1 MNRSLA
7 LLPFLLCL
15 VLLVASIETD
25 ISVPGFPDM
34 VRYFGA
40 TEAQIQLT
48 MSINFL
54 GFCLACLIL
63 GPLSD
68 SYGRRP
74 VMLLGMVIFLLAA
87 IGTVTATSLP
97 LLIVWR
103 FFQGVGAGTETL
115 FIAMIAD
122 AYQGERASRL
132 LTRLNAVLT
141 AAMAGAPIAGGML
154 VESFGWRSTYSS
166 VALLCLVTTPLIA
179 LFLPETNHNKQPFV
193 LKEILRNFRQLIT
206 SQDFL
211 LLTMIPTILCT
222 GYLIYVGSAVF
233 FYIDQLGVDLRAFTI
248 HQGCVI
254 GCFSLV
260 SFLAGHINSKIG
272 ASNAVIAGALLT
284 AFGALCLSISAGLS
298 VTLPSAYTVGMCLY
312 ATGVALAY
320 APIFTGSMELYPNL
334 RGVASSMGMSLRLL
348 MVSAGIW
355 IAGMLYDGTF
365 IPIAS
370 LILATAMISSVLI
383 VAVLARPSLRK
394 LLA

>member
-1 MNRSLA
+1 MRRSLA

-15 VLLVASIETD
+15 VLLISSIETD

-74 VMLLGMVIFLLAA
+74 VMLLGMVVFLLAA
-87 IGTVTATSLP
+87 IGTVTATNLP
-97 LLIVWR
+97 LLTVWR
-103 FFQGVGAGTETL
+103 FFQGIGAGIEAL
-115 FIAMIAD
+115 FVAMIAD

-141 AAMAGAPIAGGML
+141 AAMAAAPIAGGML
-154 VESFGWRSTYSS
+154 VELFGWRSTYSS
-166 VALLCLVTTPLIA
+166 VAILCLVTTPLLA
-179 LFLPETNHNKQPFV
+179 LFLPETNNNKQPFI
-193 LKEILRNFRQLIT
+193 LKQILRNFYQLMI
-206 SQDFL
+206 SRDFL

-222 GYLIYVGSAVF
+222 GYLIFVASAVF
-233 FYIDQLGVDLRAFTI
+233 FYIDQLGVNLATFTM

-260 SFLAGHINSKIG
+260 SFFGGHINSKIG
-272 ASNAVIAGALLT
+272 ASNAVIAGAFLT
-284 AFGALCLSISAGLS
+284 VFGALWLSVCAGLS
-298 VTLPSAYTVGMCLY
+298 VMLPTAFTVGMCLY
-312 ATGVALAY
+312 AIGVALAF
-320 APIFTGSMELYPNL
+320 APTFTGSMELYPNL
-334 RGVASSMGMSLRLL
+334 RGVASSLGMSLRLL
-348 MVSAGIW
+348 MVSTGIW
-355 IAGMLYDGTF
+355 IAGILYNDTF

-370 LILATAMISSVLI
+370 MILAAALISSLLI
-383 VAVLARPSLRK
+383 VAVLVRPGLRK

>member
-1 MNRSLA
+1 MKNLA

-15 VLLVASIETD
+15 VLLISSIETD

-54 GFCLACLIL
+54 GFCFACLIL

-74 VMLLGMVIFLLAA
+74 VMLLGMVIFLIAA
-87 IGTVTATSLP
+87 IGTTTATSLP

-103 FFQGVGAGTETL
+103 FIQGVGAGTETL
-115 FIAMIAD
+115 FVAMIAD

-132 LTRLNAVLT
+132 YTRLNAVLT
-141 AAMAGAPIAGGML
+141 AAMAGAPIVGGIL
-154 VESFGWRSTYSS
+154 VEAFGWRSTYSS
-166 VALLCLVTTPLIA
+166 VAILCMVTTLLLA
-179 LFLPETNHNKQPFV
+179 LFLPETNHNKQPFI
-193 LKEILRNFRQLIT
+193 LKQILSNFRQLMT

-222 GYLIYVGSAVF
+222 GYLIFVASAVF
-233 FYIDQLGVDLRAFTI
+233 FYIDQLSVDLTTFTM

-260 SFLAGHINSKIG
+260 SFFGGYINSKIG
-272 ASNAVIAGALLT
+272 ASTAVVAGAVLT
-284 AFGALCLSISAGLS
+284 TFGALCLSISSGLS
-298 VTLPSAYTVGMCLY
+298 VTLPSAFTAGMSLY
-312 ATGVALAY
+312 AIGVALAF
-320 APIFTGSMELYPNL
+320 APTFAGSMELYPNL
-334 RGVASSMGMSLRLL
+334 RGAASSVGMSLRLL
-348 MVSAGIW
+348 MVSTGIW
-355 IAGMLYDGTF
+355 VAGMLYDNTF

-370 LILATAMISSVLI
+370 MILATAIIASLLI
-383 VAVLARPSLRK
+383 VAVLARPSLSR

>member
-1 MNRSLA
+1 MKNLA

-15 VLLVASIETD
+15 VLLISSIETD

-48 MSINFL
+48 MSLNFL
-54 GFCLACLIL
+54 GFCLACLVL

-87 IGTVTATSLP
+87 IGTTTATSLP

-103 FFQGVGAGTETL
+103 FFQGMGAGTETL
-115 FIAMIAD
+115 FVAMVAD

-141 AAMAGAPIAGGML
+141 AAMAGAPILGGVL
-154 VESFGWRSTYSS
+154 VEAFGWRSTYSS
-166 VALLCLVTTPLIA
+166 VAILCLITTPLLA
-179 LFLPETNHNKQPFV
+179 LFLPETNHNKQPFK
-193 LKEILRNFRQLIT
+193 LKQILSNFRQLIT
-206 SQDFL
+206 CPDFL

-222 GYLIYVGSAVF
+222 GYLIFVSSAVF
-233 FYIDQLGVDLRAFTI
+233 FYIDQLGVDLTTFTM

-254 GCFSLV
+254 GCFSLI
-260 SFLAGHINSKIG
+260 SFFGGHINSKIG
-272 ASNAVIAGALLT
+272 ASNAVIAGTVLVT
-284 AFGALCLSISAGLS
+284 FGALWLGICAGLS
-298 VTLPSAYTVGMCLY
+298 VTFSSAFTTGMCLY
-312 ATGVALAY
+312 ATGFALIF
-320 APIFTGSMELYPNL
+320 APTFTGSMELYPNL
-334 RGVASSMGMSLRLL
+334 RGAASSMGMSLRLL
-348 MVSAGIW
+348 MVSTGIW
-355 IAGMLYDGTF
+355 VAGMVYDHTF
-365 IPIAS
+365 ISVAS
-370 LILATAMISSVLI
+370 MILAAAIISSLLI
-383 VAVLARPSLRK
+383 VTVLARPSLRK